1 MKTLEDCGISMPERE
16 AVWDDPSV
24 STRHAEAMEKVHALV
39 SVRERC
45 AKELRERLVRC
56 GFSEQEAAEAV
67 DAAQRCGLFSN
78 ERYASAL
85 IRGKTRA
92 GWGREKILAR
102 LREMHISEATIELCA
117 ADFASPAEERARAMA
132 DLESHPSRS
141 ANPQASLMRRLVNKG
156 YSFGL
161 SREVVAEFLARPAGQ
176 ASRF

>member
-1 MKTLEDCGISMPERE
+1 MKSLADCGISLPERE
-16 AVWDDPSV
+16 AVWDDPTENS
-24 STRHAEAMEKVHALV
+24 RRAQALEKVHALV
-39 SVRERC
+39 NVRERC

-56 GFSEQEAAEAV
+56 GFTDAEAAEAV
-67 DAAQRCGLFSN
+67 EAARACGLFSD

-92 GWGREKILAR
+92 GWGREKILTR

-117 ADFASPAEERARAMA
+117 EDFATPDEERMRAMA

-141 ANPQASLMRRLVNKG
+141 ANPRASLVRRLVNKG

-161 SREVVAEFLARPAGQ
+161 SREVVAEFLAR
-176 ASRF
+176 AS